1 MKFDWEFDWKLKD
14 ILMVGI
20 SGVLFS
26 FLYLGMVY
34 VGTALCTAMTPFGMG
49 AAGYEPIYGIWFM
62 AGVFALY
69 VTRKPGTGVVAE
81 MLAALLEVLM
91 GNMFGPR
98 VFLTG
103 FFQGIGTEI
112 GFAMGGY
119 KKYDMKT
126 VLIASV
132 CTAVI
137 SFIWNIYTS
146 AYYKLELW
154 LVLFMLAGAVV
165 AILPVHLVAQP
176 GHLMAEP
183 VVAGMEEPITLLTEV
198 RYITLPLLVLP
209 IQVVVEVEVQ

>member
-69 VTRKPGTGVVAE
+69 VIRKPGTGVVAE

-132 CTAVI
+132 RTAVI

-146 AYYKLELW
+146 SYYILELW
-154 LVLFMLAGAVV
+154 LVLLMLAIRLVSALIFSGVITKKEHHKIGYHGAVKGY
-165 AILPVHLVAQP
+165 AIGQQYDNFD
-176 GHLMAEP
+176 
-183 VVAGMEEPITLLTEV
+183 EE
-198 RYITLPLLVLP
+198 
-209 IQVVVEVEVQ
+209 